1 MIYMAFTASR
11 LLCTLTVTASLFA
24 APAVWAHA
32 HLKHQYPAADAVMES
47 APQAL
52 TLNFSEGIEP
62 AFSGI
67 TLVGP
72 EKQKLETGK
81 AKVAA
86 DDNKQLIV
94 PLSAPLPAGQY
105 QVDWHVVSVDGHKT
119 KGSYHFSVK

>member
-1 MIYMAFTASR
+1 MAFTASR
-11 LLCTLTVTASLFA
+11 LLCTLTVTASLVA

-32 HLKHQYPAADAVMES
+32 HLKHQYPAADAVMDA

-52 TLNFSEGIEP
+52 TLNL
-62 AFSGI
+62 
-67 TLVGP
+67 TGP
-72 EKQKLETGK
+72 GEQKQTTAK
-81 AKVAA
+81 AKLAP

>member
-1 MIYMAFTASR
+1 MAFTASR

-119 KGSYHFSVK
+119 KGSYYFSVK

>member
-1 MIYMAFTASR
+1 MAFTASR
-11 LLCTLTVTASLFA
+11 VFCALVFTASLTV

-32 HLKHQYPAADAVMES
+32 HLKQQSPAADAVMDP

-67 TLVGP
+67 TLTGP
-72 EKQKLETGK
+72 DKQKRETGK
-81 AKVAA
+81 AKLAA
-86 DDNKQLIV
+86 DNNKQLIV
-94 PLSAPLPAGQY
+94 PLNGQLPAGRY

>member
-1 MIYMAFTASR
+1 MAFTASR

-52 TLNFSEGIEP
+52 TMNFSEGIEP

>member
-1 MIYMAFTASR
+1 MAFTASR
-11 LLCTLTVTASLFA
+11 LVCALTVTASLFA

-72 EKQKLETGK
+72 EKQKIATGK
-81 AKVAA
+81 AKLAA
-86 DDNKQLIV
+86 EDNKQLIV

>member
-1 MIYMAFTASR
+1 MAFTASR

-32 HLKHQYPAADAVMES
+32 HLKHQYPVADAVMES

>member
-1 MIYMAFTASR
+1 MAFTASR

-105 QVDWHVVSVDGHKT
+105 QDDWHVVSVDGHKT

>member
-1 MIYMAFTASR
+1 MVFTASR
-11 LLCTLTVTASLFA
+11 FLCAVVFMSSLTA
-24 APAVWAHA
+24 APAVLAHA
-32 HLKHQYPAADAVMES
+32 HLKQQYPAAEAVMES

-52 TLNFSEGIEP
+52 TLSFSEGIEP

-67 TLVGP
+67 TLTGAD
-72 EKQKLETGK
+72 KQKVATGN

-86 DDNKQLIV
+86 DNNKQLIV
-94 PLSAPLPAGQY
+94 PLTTPLTAGRY